1 MRGIIME
8 YSNREEIANAISHGI
23 GVLLSI
29 AALVLLVVNATMHG
43 DIWHIVS
50 FSIYGASL
58 VILYSCSTLL
68 HSFQNRKLKDVF
80 EILDHAAIYLLI
92 AGSYTPYL
100 LVTLRGPLGWSIF
113 GIIWGLA
120 LSGMILKIFY
130 VKRFILIST
139 LCYILMGWLIVFAF
153 KPLYENLA
161 LGGIVWLVIGGLLYT
176 FGSLFYVWRRVPYHH
191 AIWHLFVLAG
201 SICHFFSIN
210 LYVLPIPG

>member
-1 MRGIIME
+1 ME
-8 YSNREEIANAISHGI
+8 YSNREEMANAISHGI

-29 AALVLLVVNATMHG
+29 AALVLLVVRATMHG
-43 DIWHIVS
+43 NIWHVVS

-68 HSFQNRKLKDVF
+68 HSFQNQKLKDLF

-100 LVTLRGPLGWSIF
+100 LVTMRGPLGWSIF

-153 KPLYENLA
+153 KPLYANLA

-191 AIWHLFVLAG
+191 AIWHIFVLAG
-201 SICHFFSIN
+201 SISHFLSIN
-210 LYVLPIPG
+210 LYVLPISG

>member
-1 MRGIIME
+1 MRCNIME
-8 YSNREEIANAISHGI
+8 YSAREEIANAISHGI

-29 AALVLLVVNATMHG
+29 AALVLLVVNAAMYG

-68 HSFQNRKLKDVF
+68 HSFQNKKVKDVF

-120 LSGMILKIFY
+120 FSGMILKIFY

-153 KPLYENLA
+153 KPLYSNLA
-161 LGGIVWLVIGGLLYT
+161 FGGIVWLVIGGLLYT

-201 SICHFFSIN
+201 SICHFFSIIR
-210 LYVLPIPG
+210 YVLPLSS

>member
-1 MRGIIME
+1 ME
-8 YSNREEIANAISHGI
+8 YSNREEMANAISHGI

-29 AALVLLVVNATMHG
+29 AALVLLVVRATMHG
-43 DIWHIVS
+43 NIWHVVS

-68 HSFQNRKLKDVF
+68 HSFQNQKLKDLF

-100 LVTLRGPLGWSIF
+100 LVTMRGPLGWSIF

-153 KPLYENLA
+153 KPLYANLA
-161 LGGIVWLVIGGLLYT
+161 FGGIVWLVIGGLLYT

-191 AIWHLFVLAG
+191 AIWHIFVLAG
-201 SICHFFSIN
+201 SISHFLSIN
-210 LYVLPIPG
+210 LYVLPISG